1 MPKLLSR
8 RSFSDRLGD
17 AVPRAL
23 CPLTS
28 AHEGLGY
35 GPGPSSLRPKK
46 GGACAMENIKTT
58 LTDVRQEI
66 RDLVE
71 RL

>member
-1 MPKLLSR
+1 M
-8 RSFSDRLGD
+8 
-17 AVPRAL
+17 PRAL